1 MNSMTVLDYCEKYLY
16 KMIAKKTGARRQ
28 KVFHIGAANLSKL
41 GGGAIWIL
49 LEMKIFCDVSNIL
62 NLINYLGIIIQL
74 NKTNLSLPPSFYVL
88 GLRNTRAHM

>member
-28 KVFHIGAANLSKL
+28 KVFWGSEFEQI

>member
-28 KVFHIGAANLSKL
+28 KVFHIGAANLSKKGEERSGFDL
-41 GGGAIWIL
+41 
-49 LEMKIFCDVSNIL
+49 KIFCDVSNIL